1 MSLQKYINERLK
13 ITSKSKPLTLK
24 PKTKDE
30 LKAIIEQ
37 ELEAQGPDADLNHID
52 VSEITDM
59 SGLFI
64 NFDIIN
70 IKIDR
75 WRTSNVTSMKQ
86 MFLHCSEFVGTSLD
100 TWDTSNVKDMSY
112 MFNGCKNLNAD
123 LPGWDTSNVKDM
135 SYMFNGCKNF
145 NSDLSQWN
153 VSNVVWM
160 PQMFYKCEKLNSDI
174 SRWDVSNVRNM
185 DSMFYGCTSLE
196 QDLSGWDIQKATK
209 YRRHM
214 FMDCPKMKMK
224 MKPTV
229 KK

>member
-1 MSLQKYINERLK
+1 MSLSTFITERLK
-13 ITSKSKPLTLK
+13 ITSNTKSLSIKPT
-24 PKTKDE
+24 TKDE
-30 LKAIIEQ
+30 LRSIIEQ
-37 ELEAQGPDADLNHID
+37 ELEQQGPDADLNHID
-52 VSEITDM
+52 VAEITDM

-64 NFDIIN
+64 NFDIRN
-70 IKIDR
+70 IKIDS
-75 WRTSNVTSMKQ
+75 WSTSNVTTMKS
-86 MFLHCSEFVGTSLD
+86 MFLHCSEFVGTGLD

-123 LPGWDTSNVKDM
+123 LSG
-135 SYMFNGCKNF
+135 
-145 NSDLSQWN
+145 WN
-153 VSNVVWM
+153 VSNVIWM

-196 QDLSGWDIQKATK
+196 QDLSGWDIQNAAK

>member
-1 MSLQKYINERLK
+1 MSLSKFITERLK
-13 ITSKSKPLTLK
+13 ITSNTKSLSIRPT
-24 PKTKDE
+24 TKDE
-30 LKAIIEQ
+30 LRSIIER
-37 ELEAQGPDADLNHID
+37 ELEEQGPDADLNFID

-64 NFDIIN
+64 NFDIRN

-75 WRTSNVTSMKQ
+75 WDTSNVTTMKS
-86 MFLHCSEFVGTSLD
+86 MFLHCSAFVGTGLD
-100 TWDTSNVKDMSY
+100 TWGTSNVKDMSYMFNGCKNLNAELSSWDTSNVKDMSY

-123 LPGWDTSNVKDM
+123 LSG
-135 SYMFNGCKNF
+135 
-145 NSDLSQWN
+145 WN
-153 VSNVVWM
+153 VSNVIWM

-174 SRWDVSNVRNM
+174 SRWDVRNVRNM
-185 DSMFYGCTSLE
+185 ESMFYGCTSLE
-196 QDLSGWDIQKATK
+196 QDLSGWDIQKAAK